1 MGTEMLAAYDA
12 GCRDFSHADLSG
24 TDLRETD
31 LSGTDLRNA
40 DLSNADLRGTDLRET
55 DLRGA
60 KLSGT
65 DLRNADLRRADLRG
79 TDLRGAKLSGPD
91 LRGLSSSADLRNADL
106 RETDLRET
114 DLRNAYLRNADLRS
128 AAMNMADLRGT
139 DLRGAKLSGT
149 DLSGA
154 DLRETD
160 LRETDL
166 RNADLSNAILRSAA
180 MFMADL
186 RNAYLSG
193 ADLRGATDLPAA
205 PVIPNID
212 AAILA
217 EIVAG
222 GVIDMD
228 NWHTCETTH
237 CRAGWAIHLA
247 DEAGAALEREY
258 GANVAGALIYAASRP
273 NNRVPNWFASAE
285 EALAVRPSPVRG
297 SHDAS
302 GAIRRTSTSRAAV
315 VVRPA
320 PRGRGLGPRRPGTR
334 GRTVRRG
341 VCRSAVAVRRKR
353 RIGILGSVRRVRLP

>member
-1 MGTEMLAAYDA
+1 METEMLAAYDA

-114 DLRNAYLRNADLRS
+114 DLRNA
-128 AAMNMADLRGT
+128 
-139 DLRGAKLSGT
+139 
-149 DLSGA
+149 
-154 DLRETD
+154 
-160 LRETDL
+160 
-166 RNADLSNAILRSAA
+166 DLSNAILRSAA

-237 CRAGWAIHLA
+237 CRAGWAIYLA
-247 DEAGAALEREY
+247 DEAGAALERRY
-258 GANVAGALIYAASRP
+258 GTNVAGALIYAASRP

-285 EALAVRPSPVRG
+285 EALADLRASAAEAAPVQ
-297 SHDAS
+297 
-302 GAIRRTSTSRAAV
+302 
-315 VVRPA
+315 P
-320 PRGRGLGPRRPGTR
+320 
-334 GRTVRRG
+334 
-341 VCRSAVAVRRKR
+341 
-353 RIGILGSVRRVRLP
+353 